1 MCRSWRHFISNKL
14 VCYLHFSFCSTL
26 QLLQMFRQKLR
37 INYEITTDDRKGT
50 LLLVM
55 MTCPKFSPFS
65 IIKIFHSEEFELDI
79 I

>member
-1 MCRSWRHFISNKL
+1 
-14 VCYLHFSFCSTL
+14 
-26 QLLQMFRQKLR
+26 MFRQKLR